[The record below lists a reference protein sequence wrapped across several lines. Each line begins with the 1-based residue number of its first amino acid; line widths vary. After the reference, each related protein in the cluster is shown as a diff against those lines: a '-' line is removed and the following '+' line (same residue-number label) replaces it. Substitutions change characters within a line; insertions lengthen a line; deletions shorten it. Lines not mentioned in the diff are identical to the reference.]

1 MPLLEERLYQQPG
14 SRVLDL
20 GPPTERKFR
29 FFSRLRTRLYYNN
42 FSDSLC
48 AQLLGPKPQ
57 VDLSASDFQRML
69 PDSHVEYDLIL
80 AWDYLDY
87 LNPENLRVVTDQ
99 LTKCSRP
106 GTWIYFLM
114 AQHSKIPDRPA
125 TIDLLSGEYIR
136 YACGPATREGA
147 RYPPKVL
154 EGLLKGFQINKL
166 VLLKNG
172 IQEHLFAYG

>member
-1 MPLLEERLYQQPG
+1 MIEERLQQHPG

-20 GPPTERKFR
+20 GPPTERKFQ

-42 FSDSLC
+42 FPDSLC
-48 AQLLGPKPQ
+48 AHLLGPNSQ
-57 VDLSASDFQRML
+57 TNVSASDFQRML
-69 PDSHVEYDLIL
+69 PDSRVEYDVIL

-87 LNPENLRVVTDQ
+87 LTPENLRVVTNQ
-99 LTKCSRP
+99 LTQCSRS

-154 EGLLKGFQINKL
+154 EGLLMGFQINKL

-172 IQEHLFAYG
+172 IQEHLFAHE